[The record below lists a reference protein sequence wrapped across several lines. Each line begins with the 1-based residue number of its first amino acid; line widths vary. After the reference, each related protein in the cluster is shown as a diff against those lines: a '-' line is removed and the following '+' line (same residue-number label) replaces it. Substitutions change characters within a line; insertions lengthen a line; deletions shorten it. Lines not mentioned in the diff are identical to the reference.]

1 VVSWLVIYPWAGL
14 NSEISCVQYEIL
26 GKDTLEIKDT
36 MMMMMMKSE
45 QKMLKRMMMMMS
57 RKQKHHLTT
66 LSRRATFG
74 HNEELAFA
82 WITPNALAKSLEGA
96 ILVRVRV
103 RSSINTHT
111 HTHIHIY
118 IG

>member
-1 VVSWLVIYPWAGL
+1 MVSWLVIYPWAEL
-14 NSEISCVQYEIL
+14 RDLCVQDS
-26 GKDTLEIKDT
+26 GKIRTLEIKDT

-45 QKMLKRMMMMMS
+45 QKMLKRMMMMS

-111 HTHIHIY
+111 HTYIHIY